1 MSKIKEY
8 EFMPSTIETIDRAFF
23 TWINEDV
30 NAHATTNKGWN
41 KVPVIWLSAERAF
54 QIKNDK
60 DLRDSTGTLKHPI
73 ISIEKTS
80 IVKDPNDKG
89 GHYAALPEN
98 VNYSNKDLSSVRGG
112 VRKITR
118 RIEQGK
124 TSNFANE
131 AINANSSVTARTKNT
146 KVVYETILIPIP
158 VYLNIVYTIIIK
170 TDYLQQMNDIIA
182 TFVNKPN
189 SSAINS
195 VIIEAD
201 GHVYEAFIEGSYRQK
216 NNVANIGDSEKSYE
230 TSITIKVLGY
240 IMGSDKNDDKPKVV
254 VKENVVDIK
263 ISRERSALGDINPY
277 LNRDKDYRE
286 F

>member
-30 NAHATTNKGWN
+30 NAHATTNKGWD

-60 DLRDSTGTLKHPI
+60 DLRDSTGALKRPI
-73 ISIEKTS
+73 ISVEKVS

-89 GHYAALPEN
+89 GHYAALPDN
-98 VNYSNKDLSSVRGG
+98 INYSNEDMSSVRGG
-112 VRKITR
+112 VRKINR
-118 RIEQGK
+118 RIEQKK
-124 TSNFANE
+124 TSNFANQT
-131 AINANSSVTARTKNT
+131 INANDSVTSRTKNT
-146 KVVYETILIPIP
+146 KVVYETILVPIP
-158 VYLNIVYTIIIK
+158 VYLNVVYTITIK
-170 TDYLQQMNDIIA
+170 TDYLQQMNEVIS
-182 TFVNKPN
+182 TFINKPN

-195 VIIEAD
+195 VIIKAD
-201 GHVYEAFIEGSYRQK
+201 GHVYEAFIEASYGQK
-216 NNVANIGDSEKSYE
+216 NNITNIGESEKSYE
-230 TSITIKVLGY
+230 TSVTVKVLGY

-254 VKENVVDIK
+254 VKENTAEIR

-277 LNRDKDYRE
+277 LDKDKDYRE